1 MTVLVDVFPE
11 KNITRI
17 TVEGELTIDSLR
29 SVVEQYGRPTD
40 DLIVFY
46 SGVDSSSLTTE
57 ELQTFAMEIARAVGD
72 RKNLR
77 TCLVIDDVLSF
88 GLARMFETL
97 SEIAGGSIKYHVC
110 RNLEDAEAWL
120 EVAVPPHA
128 DR

>member
-11 KNITRI
+11 KNITRV
-17 TVEGELTIDSLR
+17 TFEGELTIDLIR

-40 DLIVFY
+40 DLIVFF
-46 SGVDSSSLTTE
+46 SGVDSTSLTTE
-57 ELQTFAMEIARAVGD
+57 ELQTFAMEMSRAAGD

-77 TCLVIDDVLSF
+77 TCFVIDDELTF
-88 GLARMFETL
+88 GLSRMFETL
-97 SEIAGGSIKYHVC
+97 SEITGGSIEYHVC
-110 RNLEDAEAWL
+110 RDLEDAEAWL